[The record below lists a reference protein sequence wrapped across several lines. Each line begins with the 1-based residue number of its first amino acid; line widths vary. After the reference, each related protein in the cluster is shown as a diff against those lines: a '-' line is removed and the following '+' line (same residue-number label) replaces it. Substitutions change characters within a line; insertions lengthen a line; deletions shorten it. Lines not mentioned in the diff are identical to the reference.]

1 VICHIKMRR
10 FVTYALVGLGVAFGV
25 AVLWAGDY
33 LTQPARS
40 DTGALPAEFGGRSL
54 TFPSASGGRLSAWFI
69 PGTSTQGAVLLLHP
83 IRSNKQT
90 MLSRAKFLKRQGY
103 AILLVDFQA
112 HGESEGD
119 GITFGYRE
127 AKDVK
132 AAVEKLH
139 ELAPNEK
146 VAALGVSLGAAALVL
161 SDAHGSLSAVVL
173 ESPYATIEESLSN
186 RLRIYFGTVGHLLA
200 PFLLVQLEPRLGVSP
215 SQLRPI
221 NQISM
226 LRSPLLILH
235 GTEDR
240 HTTLEEVERLYAR
253 APQPKEFYAVQGAA
267 HVDLHAF
274 SPRAYEVTVGRFL
287 ARSLRSAG

>member
-1 VICHIKMRR
+1 VIYHIKMRR

-54 TFPSASGGRLSAWFI
+54 TFSSASGGRLSAWFI
-69 PGTSTQGAVLLLHP
+69 PGTATQGAVLLLHP
-83 IRSNKQT
+83 IRSNKRT

-119 GITFGYRE
+119 RITFGYRE
-127 AKDVK
+127 AKDVE

-139 ELAPNEK
+139 ELAPGEK
-146 VAALGVSLGAAALVL
+146 MAALGVSLGAAALVL

-186 RLRIYFGTVGHLLA
+186 RLRIYFGAVGDLLT
-200 PFLLVQLEPRLGVSP
+200 PFLLVQLEPRLGFSP

-221 NQISM
+221 ERVAM

-240 HTTLEEVERLYAR
+240 HTTLEEVQRLYAR
-253 APQPKEFYAVQGAA
+253 APQPKEFYALQGAA

-274 SPRAYEVTVGRFL
+274 SPRAYEETVGRFL
-287 ARSLRSAG
+287 ARYLRSAG